1 MSGLGRLTHRRPL
14 RRRGWHVTVMVPDP
28 LEPTDDVGACCLAV
42 VADLHAV
49 RHLLLAQTGALI
61 GGG

>member
-1 MSGLGRLTHRRPL
+1 
-14 RRRGWHVTVMVPDP
+14 MVPDP